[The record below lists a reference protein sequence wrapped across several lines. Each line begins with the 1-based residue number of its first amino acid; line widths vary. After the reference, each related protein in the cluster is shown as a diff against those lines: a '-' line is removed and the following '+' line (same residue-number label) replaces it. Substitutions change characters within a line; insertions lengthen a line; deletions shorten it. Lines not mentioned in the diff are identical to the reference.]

1 MSIPTLGGGERFLGD
16 LDYVQSLV
24 DCFLEGFPKSL
35 HYING
40 CYGTWD
46 AKNGF
51 VLLTKFKMDPAGFIS
66 SKKFL
71 LKGNLWD
78 LLFLDSRKARIFV
91 QENQQYYPMRFKHFF
106 DSEHVQIR

>member
-1 MSIPTLGGGERFLGD
+1 MSIPPMGGGFGLCPKFGRLF
-16 LDYVQSLV
+16 
-24 DCFLEGFPKSL
+24 FFEGFPKSL
-35 HYING
+35 HYVNG

-51 VLLTKFKMDPAGFIS
+51 ARLRKFNMDPAGFIS

-78 LLFLDSRKARIFV
+78 LLFLDSRNARIFV
-91 QENQQYYPMRFKHFF
+91 QENQQ
-106 DSEHVQIR
+106 